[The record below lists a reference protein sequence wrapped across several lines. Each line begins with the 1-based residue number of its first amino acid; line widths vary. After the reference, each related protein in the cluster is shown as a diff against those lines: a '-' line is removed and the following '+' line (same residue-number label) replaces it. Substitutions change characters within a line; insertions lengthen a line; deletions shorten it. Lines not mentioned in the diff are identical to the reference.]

1 MYKKRLLI
9 INFILSVFIALMC
22 FDVSAEPVKISVQ
35 QAKKMIDAKDYGLIL
50 DVRTDEEFVGE
61 LGHIEGAKLIPV
73 QELKERVGEIEKYK
87 DRKVLVICHS
97 GNRST
102 KASNFLS
109 QKGFSQ
115 VFNIV
120 DGMAGWD
127 DQKYP
132 VKRD

>member
-1 MYKKRLLI
+1 
-9 INFILSVFIALMC
+9 MC

-35 QAKKMIDAKDYGLIL
+35 QAKKMIDAKDYGLVL
-50 DVRTDEEFVGE
+50 DVRTDEEFAGE

-87 DRKVLVICHS
+87 DKKVIVICHS